1 MSGSLCKQWVHISST
16 WQHRRPMCERA
27 GVSSVCGEGL
37 WSWSAHG
44 LTLTTGRG
52 RNALFRLC
60 WHRKRRGRGTHTRC
74 CCCCYRRC
82 CCQQTSK
89 KFLLLPLFFPPPPFM
104 FRMENRR
111 GRNGNQRFFHVSGS
125 EAEGGEK
132 GGRKRKEFFPEKEGE
147 TTEKKPV
154 HLFFLLEE

>member
-1 MSGSLCKQWVHISST
+1 MEL
-16 WQHRRPMCERA
+16 ERTRTHTDD
-27 GVSSVCGEGL
+27 GEGKKCTFPPL
-37 WSWSAHG
+37 LAPKKEGEGNAH
-44 LTLTTGRG
+44 TL
-52 RNALFRLC
+52 LLLLL
-60 WHRKRRGRGTHTRC
+60 
-74 CCCCYRRC
+74 
-82 CCQQTSK
+82 SP
-89 KFLLLPLFFPPPPFM
+89 LLLPTDLQKVSASPTLLPPPFM